1 MSGIVGAISKV
12 GQAGLD
18 KDWATMATSIA
29 DALAK
34 GVDFIAGF
42 FN

>member
-1 MSGIVGAISKV
+1 
-12 GQAGLD
+12 AGLD

-29 DALAK
+29 DAIAK